1 MRMIIKPQKKAK
13 VNWKELSE
21 EDQLIIENMVMIVGV
36 LFNMCKVQLVKKSS
50 RSNTNVVNKE
60 DISNAQTN
68 AQDAI
73 AQLRC
78 A

>member
-1 MRMIIKPQKKAK
+1 MIIKPQKKAK